1 MAGYELC
8 CLPPEPVEQILE
20 LRERYEQ
27 HWLQAVAQLC
37 GQTPDAVRRGAVR
50 AIVSLLN
57 QLPAWTQAACDEPA
71 SRLRLQQ
78 EMVLGA
84 LAGALG
90 MAVHA
95 F

>member
-1 MAGYELC
+1 KT
-8 CLPPEPVEQILE
+8 
-20 LRERYEQ
+20 
-27 HWLQAVAQLC
+27 H
-37 GQTPDAVRRGAVR
+37 RRQRQMCIRDR

-90 MAVHA
+90 MAVHT